1 MRTKRTLRRPAPSAG
16 AIRRPRLAAILAACL
31 ISSGLVRTALAVPP
45 VLAPPTEEDFQ
56 SAANGTSGSFTDT
69 LAKTNLLLGNMG
81 GLRTEL
87 SRYGMSL
94 AISETSETIGNL
106 TGGTKTGAAYDGLTQ
121 MLLQLDTARAFGL
134 HGGLVNVSALW
145 THGSNLSATNLQTIQ
160 TASGIEADRS
170 LRLWEVWYQ
179 QKFLEDDRLDI
190 RVGQQSLD
198 QEFMTSQNA
207 SYFVNTMFGWPVVPS
222 YDLPGG
228 GPAYPLSTPGVR
240 LRWRPVDPVSLLL
253 GVFSGSPAPGNAGDP
268 QALNPSGVSFPVNR
282 GVMVIGEVQYSFPSL
297 GSMISAD
304 EPEPL
309 ARTYKLGFWYNSE
322 NFADQLYDNTG
333 RSLAS
338 PSSNGVPLNHHG
350 DFSVYAVADQLVWVD
365 PREGDRTVN
374 VFGRVTAAPQ
384 ADRNL
389 ITLGV
394 NAGVTVHEPFM
405 HRDSDTFGLA
415 MGFAKVSGSAAAL
428 DGSRAYYSGAY
439 VPVRGSETFIEATYQ
454 YQATPWWQIQP
465 DVQYVFTPGGGLAN
479 PNDPGKR
486 IGNELIM
493 GVRTNILF

>member
-1 MRTKRTLRRPAPSAG
+1 MAWV
-16 AIRRPRLAAILAACL
+16 
-31 ISSGLVRTALAVPP
+31 SSVGPIQTALA
-45 VLAPPTEEDFQ
+45 APPMLAAPSDEDFQ
-56 SAANGTSGSFTDT
+56 SDANGTPGSF
-69 LAKTNLLLGNMG
+69 LSRLNKTNLLLGDMG

-87 SRYGMSL
+87 SKYGMSL
-94 AISETSETIGNL
+94 AVAETSEVLGNH
-106 TGGTKTGAAYDGLTQ
+106 TGGSKTGAAYDGLTQ

-134 HGGLVNVSALW
+134 HGGLMNVSALW
-145 THGSNLSATNLQTIQ
+145 IHGTNLSTTNLQTIQ

-170 LRLWEVWYQ
+170 LRLWEAWYQ
-179 QKFLEDDRLDI
+179 QKFLDEDRMDVRI
-190 RVGQQSLD
+190 GQQSLD

-228 GPAYPLSTPGVR
+228 GPAYPLSGLGGR
-240 LRWRPVDPVSLLL
+240 IRWRPIDPVTVLL
-253 GVFSGSPAPGNAGDP
+253 GVFSGSPVSSNTGDP
-268 QALNPSGVSFPVNR
+268 QVVNPSGVSFPVNR
-282 GVMVIGEVQYSFPSL
+282 GVMVIGEIQYSFPAL

-333 RSLAS
+333 LPLAA

-350 DFSVYAVADQLVWVD
+350 NFSIYAVADQLVWVD
-365 PREGDRTVN
+365 PHEGDRTVN
-374 VFGRVTAAPQ
+374 LFGRVTAAPQ
-384 ADRNL
+384 ANRNL
-389 ITLGV
+389 ITLGI
-394 NAGVTVHEPFM
+394 NAGVTVHEPFL
-405 HRDSDTFGLA
+405 HRDNDTFGIA
-415 MGFAKVSGSAAAL
+415 VGFAKVSGSDASL
-428 DGSRAYYSGAY
+428 DKATAYYTGAY

-465 DVQYVFTPGGGLAN
+465 DIQYVFTPGGGLAN
-479 PNDPGKR
+479 PNDPTKR
-486 IGNELIM
+486 IGNELIV

>member
-1 MRTKRTLRRPAPSAG
+1 MKTKPKPTREIRATSPTAWTGIAAVAIAVALSVGPIRTAVAAPPILPAP
-16 AIRRPRLAAILAACL
+16 
-31 ISSGLVRTALAVPP
+31 TD
-45 VLAPPTEEDFQ
+45 EDFQ
-56 SAANGTSGSFTDT
+56 SDANGMPGTFLGGIT
-69 LAKTNLLLGNMG
+69 KTNVLLGNMG

-87 SRYGMSL
+87 SKYGMSL
-94 AISETSETIGNL
+94 AFAETSEVIGNL

-134 HGGLVNVSALW
+134 HGGLMNVSALW
-145 THGSNLSATNLQTIQ
+145 IHGTNVSATNLQTIQ

-179 QKFLEDDRLDI
+179 QKFLEEDRLDI
-190 RVGQQSLD
+190 RIGQQSLD
-198 QEFMTSQNA
+198 QEFMNSQNA

-228 GPAYPLSTPGVR
+228 GPAYPLSALGAR
-240 LRWRPVDPVSLLL
+240 IRWRPIDPVTLLL
-253 GVFSGSPAPGNAGDP
+253 GVFSGSPASSANGDP
-268 QALNPSGVSFPVNR
+268 QMINPSGVSFPVNR
-282 GVMVIGEVQYSFPSL
+282 GVMVIGEIQYGFPSL

-304 EPEPL
+304 APEPL

-333 RSLAS
+333 LSLAN
-338 PSSNGVPLNHHG
+338 PSSNGVPLNRHG
-350 DFSVYAVADQLVWVD
+350 DFSLYAVADQLVWVD
-365 PREGDRTVN
+365 PHDGDRTVN
-374 VFGRVTAAPQ
+374 VFSRVTAAPQ

-389 ITLGV
+389 ITVGV
-394 NAGVTVHEPFM
+394 NAGVTVHEPFT
-405 HRDSDTFGLA
+405 HRDSDTFGIA

-428 DGSRAYYSGAY
+428 DKSAAYYTGAY
-439 VPVRGSETFIEATYQ
+439 VPVRGSETYIEATYQ

-479 PNDPGKR
+479 PNDPTKR
-486 IGNELIM
+486 IGNELIT